1 MKVQRLEHQG
11 ETSSERVKAFTEGN
25 KCFIGLGSEK

>member
-11 ETSSERVKAFTEGN
+11 ETSKERVKALTEGN
-25 KCFIGLGSEK
+25 KCFFG